1 MTTTQGPPYPPS
13 EPPRGSGAGRASGPG
28 SGNGESTG
36 PQRRFRLGDGPGG
49 PSGAPGTRAGT
60 GGADGAAGPS
70 GGPGHGPGQRIDR
83 GYGPGA
89 GAGQGGRTGPGGQG
103 PGYGAEGPGTGQFGP
118 LPVSD
123 GGRGP
128 GPGAGGGHD
137 HGSGPGQGA
146 GHGHGNGPGD
156 GHSDGHS
163 GGPGGGSG
171 GGHGPGQGGGH
182 GAGPGGEHGDGHV
195 HESGSGS
202 GDSHGPD
209 DHHGSSHGHS
219 HSHGPAAPVSIH
231 LRKIIGA
238 ILIPFAA
245 AVVVGLAVLWPGGA
259 PAHERTGVGFD
270 RQTQEATVTKVVAVD
285 CKSVNASGDT
295 PTGDTSTAEGSSAQ
309 QQATGDCK
317 RATIRVDTGDDKG
330 RTFTEIVQPDQSRQ
344 LHQGEKVVVAYEP
357 SAPRDLQYSVTDVN
371 RRLPMALLA
380 GIFALAVV
388 VVGRLRGVMALV
400 ALAVSFMVLTFFILP
415 AILQGSNPLV
425 VAVIGASAIMLIAL
439 YMCHGLSAR
448 TSVAVLG
455 TLISLVLIGILG
467 SGFIGWAALTGNTD
481 DNTGLIHGLY
491 PSIDMSGLLLAGV
504 IIGSLGVLDDVTVT
518 QTSAVWELHAAN
530 PTMGWRGLYRAGIRI
545 GRDHIASV
553 VNTLVLAYAGAALPL
568 LLLFSIAQSSVGTV
582 ANSELVAEE
591 IVRTLVGSIGLV
603 ASVPVTT
610 LLAALMVS
618 ADRPGTASLAAGAAT
633 GAGPG
638 TPAAAGAGAGATAQS
653 APARAGKG
661 RRRKH

>member
-1 MTTTQGPPYPPS
+1 M
-13 EPPRGSGAGRASGPG
+13 
-28 SGNGESTG
+28 
-36 PQRRFRLGDGPGG
+36 
-49 PSGAPGTRAGT
+49 
-60 GGADGAAGPS
+60 
-70 GGPGHGPGQRIDR
+70 
-83 GYGPGA
+83 
-89 GAGQGGRTGPGGQG
+89 
-103 PGYGAEGPGTGQFGP
+103 
-118 LPVSD
+118 
-123 GGRGP
+123 
-128 GPGAGGGHD
+128 
-137 HGSGPGQGA
+137 
-146 GHGHGNGPGD
+146 
-156 GHSDGHS
+156 
-163 GGPGGGSG
+163 
-171 GGHGPGQGGGH
+171 
-182 GAGPGGEHGDGHV
+182 
-195 HESGSGS
+195 
-202 GDSHGPD
+202 
-209 DHHGSSHGHS
+209 
-219 HSHGPAAPVSIH
+219 
-231 LRKIIGA
+231 RKIIGA

-245 AVVVGLAVLWPGGA
+245 AVVVGLVVLWPGGA

-317 RATIRVDTGDDKG
+317 KATIRVDTGDDKG

-357 SAPRDLQYSVTDVN
+357 SAPKDLQYSVADVN
-371 RRLPMALLA
+371 RRFPMALLA

-388 VVGRLRGVMALV
+388 IVGRMRGVMALV

-415 AILQGSNPLV
+415 AVLQGSNPLV

-467 SGFIGWAALTGNTD
+467 SSFIDWAALTGNTD

-518 QTSAVWELHAAN
+518 QTSAVWELHGAN

-568 LLLFSIAQSSVGTV
+568 LLLFSIAQSSVGAV

-618 ADRPGTASLAAGAAT
+618 ADRPGTAPLTAG
-633 GAGPG
+633 GAGLG
-638 TPAAAGAGAGATAQS
+638 TGTAAGAGVSTGS
-653 APARAGKG
+653 AHSGQARAGKG